1 MYNIKISV
9 HYDISIPDQPAVTV
23 VSRRATSITLS
34 GGVPP
39 GSVADR
45 YEVVWQRDT
54 DIGCPDE
61 DSGTATGNIVGEI
74 TGLQEDSSYSI
85 TVRAINDAGNS
96 SEITVTAMTLEA
108 GMLPMLYL
116 YLTCTSWFISCS
128 TI

>member
-1 MYNIKISV
+1 M
-9 HYDISIPDQPAVTV
+9 
-23 VSRRATSITLS
+23 
-34 GGVPP
+34 
-39 GSVADR
+39 
-45 YEVVWQRDT
+45 VWQRDT

-96 SEITVTAMTLEA
+96 SEITVIAMTLEA

-128 TI
+128 AI